1 MIIQEYRR
9 AASLE
14 EAYELIAK
22 GRANRIIGG
31 CTFLKRTRMRIKTA
45 VDLIDC
51 GLDYIKDEAD
61 CVRIGAYTSLR
72 EIETSGIV
80 REVAGDML
88 YEAVKHLIGV
98 QLRSQ
103 ITIGAHVASRFG
115 FSDIIPTLLALNA
128 KVVFYKGGERS
139 LWDYMQETRT
149 PKTPRDILTEIVLPK
164 EGRIGKTQMMRLSYA
179 DYSILCIAVSH
190 APASAGEDGT
200 QRGGW
205 IVAGGNFP
213 GLARLAEPVM
223 EKLNAMSA
231 AEAAAEA
238 ERIAGETARYFTFG
252 SNYRGSAE
260 YRRELCRVFVRRA
273 VEEIASAESGVTE

>member
-1 MIIQEYRR
+1 MIIQDYVR

-22 GRANRIIGG
+22 GRANRVIGG

-51 GLDYIKDEAD
+51 GLDYIRDEEN

-72 EIETSGIV
+72 EIETS
-80 REVAGDML
+80 EVIRAAAGDML

-128 KVVFYKGGERS
+128 RVVFYKGGEKT
-139 LWDYMQETRT
+139 LWEYMQENRT

-164 EGRIGKTQMMRLSYA
+164 EGRTGVTQMMRLSYA
-179 DYSILCIAVSH
+179 DYSIFCAAVSH
-190 APASAGEDGT
+190 APN
-200 QRGGW
+200 GW
-205 IVAGGNFP
+205 IVAAGNFP
-213 GLARLAEPVM
+213 GLARLAEPLM
-223 EKLNAMSA
+223 EKLDGMPVK
-231 AEAAAEA
+231 EAAAKAKEIGQKTA
-238 ERIAGETARYFTFG
+238 EYFTFG
-252 SNYRGSAE
+252 TNYRGSAE
-260 YRRELCRVFVRRA
+260 YRRDLCRTFVRRA
-273 VEEIASAESGVTE
+273 VLEIARREGCAEEESGVRE